1 MSTYNRQSGRPS
13 ENTNLRKVA
22 EPAQPLSTEKTIKVD
37 GFGQVL
43 AMLEIADDDFRDSLL
58 KRIAQRDPALA
69 QQLQREI
76 SKRR

>member
-1 MSTYNRQSGRPS
+1 MSTYTRQSGK
-13 ENTNLRKVA
+13 NTDQRNTPK
-22 EPAQPLSTEKTIKVD
+22 ESTQPLSTEKTIKVD

-58 KRIAQRDPALA
+58 RRIAQRDPALA
-69 QQLQREI
+69 QQLQQAI